1 MSQPKLI
8 EQIKNAGGVFMATY
22 GTTTLQEII
31 DAYKSGK
38 DVVVTYGKD
47 IYDLITIPS
56 DTSGSASFQRRVSDN
71 NGYAT
76 TSFSF
81 LGLDTSNTWSQV
93 YTNKYTPVAASIYN
107 NSSVP
112 VSSDIGYYRPIRIS
126 TLEPRASD
134 GYIGDIWI
142 QYTE

>member
-1 MSQPKLI
+1 MSKPKLI
-8 EQIKNAGGVFMATY
+8 EQIENAGGVFMATY

-38 DVVVTYGKD
+38 DVIVTYGKD

-71 NGYAT
+71 NSCAT

-81 LGLDTSNTWSQV
+81 LGLDTSNMWSQV
-93 YTNKYTPVAASIYN
+93 YTNKYKPVAAPIYN

-112 VSSDIGYYRPIRIS
+112 IDSGTGYYRPIRIS
-126 TLEPRASD
+126 TKEPTASD
-134 GYIGDIWI
+134 GNIGDIWI
-142 QYTE
+142 QYEA